1 MASAKFNKGSEEWM
15 MFMDFYALS
24 QKHWIPEDEHSFWD
38 IVISDTNDFVEKYK
52 SIPLAE
58 ELGLSFLKSLE
69 KQIKARRLLLNK

>member
-24 QKHWIPEDEHSFWD
+24 QKHWIPEDEHSFWES
-38 IVISDTNDFVEKYK
+38 VISDTNDFVEKYK
-52 SIPLAE
+52 SIPLSE

-69 KQIKARRLLLNK
+69 KQIKANR